1 MSTNPDQIMDAIWA
15 SFREWKERKAH
26 LQHHLDEA
34 TSADVKRLLQENQ
47 DLLNLIPVEAFMNDS
62 PRVCD
67 LRQALKEA
75 EEEDVMCRLIDVCR
89 RLMRN
94 IDDKL
99 FNWTK

>member
-15 SFREWKERKAH
+15 SFREWKDRKAY
-26 LQHHLDEA
+26 LLYHLDEA
-34 TSADVKRLLQENQ
+34 TATDVKRLLQENR

-67 LRQALKEA
+67 LRQALREVEGSA
-75 EEEDVMCRLIDVCR
+75 DVHRLIDVCE
-89 RLMRN
+89 RLMKN